1 LYKNKA
7 WKEKIYWKF
16 KKLNTMED
24 LMMEKL
30 QLLKPENSDKYDLQ
44 YMKDAGYIKRNNA
57 ELDEIL
63 NKRKKKL

>member
-1 LYKNKA
+1 
-7 WKEKIYWKF
+7 
-16 KKLNTMED
+16 MED

-57 ELDEIL
+57 ELHEIL
-63 NKRKKKL
+63 NKRRIYLKFSKKIITTKA